1 MFVAWRSLR
10 SSSPHPSG
18 AERTMRMPE
27 SHETNRP
34 RPRFRRTS
42 TDLRPDDHDLTARL
56 HALEI
61 ATDQG
66 AVLLVEEQWGDAAS
80 AWRTISL
87 VTESIFGSDDES
99 TIDAMRIAALAMSRA
114 DLHEEARGTLCAALE
129 RTLRIEGFDAVRAHA
144 IRREI
149 EGTSIRALS

>member
-1 MFVAWRSLR
+1 MFAVRRSIE
-10 SSSPHPSG
+10 SSIPRIPG
-18 AERTMRMPE
+18 AVRNMRMTE
-27 SHETNRP
+27 SSETNRP
-34 RPRFRRTS
+34 RPRGWRSS
-42 TDLRPDDHDLTARL
+42 TDLDPGIHDLTARL

-66 AVLLVEEQWGDAAS
+66 AVLLAEEQWSEAAS
-80 AWRTISL
+80 VWRTISL
-87 VTESIFGSDDES
+87 VTESIFGSDDDS

-129 RTLRIEGFDAVRAHA
+129 RTLRVEGFHAVRAHA

-149 EGTSIRALS
+149 EGTSVRALS